1 MTDPIQISA
10 TKSAIA
16 ALCTLLLSGCGYDY
30 LNHTDRVSYAA
41 GDAVHANLERET
53 INPSK
58 RSMYRTGGLG
68 KNGSVIPRV
77 AVSAPA
83 VAAAAATAT
92 VAPAAP

>member
-1 MTDPIQISA
+1 MTAPIRISA
-10 TKSAIA
+10 AKSAFV
-16 ALCTLLLSGCGYDY
+16 ALCSLLLSGCGYDY

-53 INPSK
+53 KNPSK

-68 KNGSVIPRV
+68 KNGSVIPRGT
-77 AVSAPA
+77 VSAPA
-83 VAAAAATAT
+83 VAAAAATAA